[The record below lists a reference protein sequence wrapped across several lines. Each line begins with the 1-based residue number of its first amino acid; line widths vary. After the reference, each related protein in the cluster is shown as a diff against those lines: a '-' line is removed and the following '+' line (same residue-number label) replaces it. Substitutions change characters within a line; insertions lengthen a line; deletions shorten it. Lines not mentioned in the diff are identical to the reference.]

1 MRRFIAALIGASLL
15 LSMPLASHAGV
26 VADEGY
32 MLDSITAAGIL
43 NDSTRIN
50 QESHYAST
58 PGDLNIAK
66 WMGEQLTASG
76 FHVTQETF
84 NHDVPFSEHLTLTL
98 MTSAKHP
105 IGYTLTEVP
114 IPEDPDGTRRD
125 SGTPFNAWSASGR
138 IANNAVDAGHGLE
151 SDYAALK
158 ARNIDI
164 RTRIAIVRYGREFRG
179 LLAKRAQEHGARAVI
194 FFSDPADRDGSE
206 RGPAY
211 PDGPYRPLGSVQ
223 RGSLN
228 ENNVSIPTLPVTAT
242 TAQAIL
248 GDMKD
253 GVTVHAVR
261 LIVEMHNRRNATMWN
276 TVGIIRGT
284 DPTHMVVL
292 GGHRDAW
299 VYGVTDNGSGISSLL
314 EAARGLGYLLK
325 AGWRPRYTIMIVGF
339 DAEEIGELGSKAFV
353 QAHRGELEN
362 GCIAYLNLDEVTT
375 GQNFGAA
382 ATASIENLIGP
393 LTQKIK
399 DPAQSGGSL
408 FYRWQKQPGGARV
421 EGVGGGSDH
430 EAFLY
435 DIGTPVFMYGF
446 GGIFGVYHSGFDDLR
461 YATTQA
467 DPSFTNHQ
475 AVARLAALA
484 ALRLSSGTVGYSFY
498 PYVGHMRDALNA
510 LGHSSD
516 LSPVSAAVNRFALL
530 ATRIDQR
537 GGDGNREIAVV
548 HRLNKLFYGRNGY
561 AAVSFPDVSS
571 AIASGNEAAISAAAG
586 RAAHELDDLSAA
598 LASATNR

>member
-1 MRRFIAALIGASLL
+1 MRRFIAALMGASLL
-15 LSMPLASHAGV
+15 LSLPLASHAGV

-32 MLDSITAAGIL
+32 MLDSITASGIL
-43 NDSTRIN
+43 NDSVRIN

-66 WMGEQLTASG
+66 WMGDQLTTAG
-76 FHVTQETF
+76 FHVTQEVFT
-84 NHDVPFSEHLTLTL
+84 HEVPFPHRLSLQLV
-98 MTSAKHP
+98 TSVKHP

-125 SGTPFNAWSASGR
+125 SGPPFNAWSPTGSVT
-138 IANNAVDAGHGLE
+138 NNAVDAGHGLE
-151 SDYAALK
+151 ADYAALK
-158 ARNIDI
+158 ARHVDV
-164 RTRIAIVRYGREFRG
+164 RTRIAIIRYGREFRG

-194 FFSDPADRDGSE
+194 FFSDPTDRDGSE

-228 ENNVSIPTLPVTAT
+228 ENTVSIPTLPVTAI

-248 GDMKD
+248 DDMKD
-253 GVTVHAVR
+253 GVTEHAVR
-261 LIVEMHNRRNATMWN
+261 FDVVMRNKVNVRMWN

-299 VYGVTDNGSGISSLL
+299 VYGVTDNGSGISALL

-325 AGWRPRYTIMIVGF
+325 TGWRPRYSIMIVGF

-353 QAHRGELEN
+353 KAHRNELEN

-375 GQNFGAA
+375 GQRFGAA
-382 ATASIENLIGP
+382 ATASIENFIGP

-408 FYRWQKQPGGARV
+408 YYRWQKQPGGATV

-435 DIGTPVFMYGF
+435 DLGTPVLMYGF
-446 GGIFGVYHSGFDDLR
+446 NGVFGVYHSGFDDLR

-467 DPSFTNHQ
+467 DPSFANHQ
-475 AVARLAALA
+475 AIARLAALT

-498 PYVGHMRDALNA
+498 PYVAHMRQELRG
-510 LGHSSD
+510 LGHASD
-516 LSPVSAAVNRFALL
+516 VSPIAAAINRFASR
-530 ATRIDQR
+530 AERIDAR
-537 GGDGNREIAVV
+537 GGDGNREIAIV

-561 AAVSFPDVSS
+561 AAVAFPDVAS
-571 AIASGNEAAISAAAG
+571 AIDSGNEAAISAAAG
-586 RAAHELDDLSAA
+586 RTAHELDDLSAA
-598 LASATNR
+598 IANATNR